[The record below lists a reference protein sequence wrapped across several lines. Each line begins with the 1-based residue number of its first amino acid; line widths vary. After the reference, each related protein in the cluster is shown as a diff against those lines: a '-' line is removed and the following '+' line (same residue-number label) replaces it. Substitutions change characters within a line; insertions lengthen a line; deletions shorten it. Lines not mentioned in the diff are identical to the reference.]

1 MNARRSRGYRN
12 RNPGNIEYTSRNR
25 WRGQIGPEPAGRFA
39 VFESHALGIR
49 ALAVLLRNYQR
60 KHGLR
65 TIRQVVERWAP
76 AFENDVD
83 AYVRAVANRTGFLP
97 RKALDLETSAHL
109 TPLVAAIIHHE
120 LGGQPYSDA
129 QIADGVALAGVA
141 P

>member
-12 RNPGNIEYTSRNR
+12 RNPGNIEYSARNR
-25 WRGQIGPEPAGRFA
+25 WRGQVGPEPAGRFA
-39 VFESHALGIR
+39 VFESHAYGIR

-60 KHGLR
+60 NHGLR

-76 AFENDVD
+76 YFENDTD

-97 RKALDLETSAHL
+97 RKVLNLETYAHL
-109 TPLVAAIIHHE
+109 APLVAAIIHHE
-120 LGGQPYSDA
+120 LGGQPYSEA
-129 QIADGVALAGVA
+129 EIAEGLAMAGVA